1 MACSCFQNFKDLTS
15 KRKPCLFCKKAKWRL
30 DTFTWSVHCLRSE
43 LSPWLRSYPDAWLI
57 ALRPKGPFLSVPGS
71 WNDFLLC
78 PSGVTNSLAKRDW
91 PAALKEVWV
100 VAGDFGHLSAHK
112 WGKTFLFCALSTNGE
127 CCESA
132 KELTGQVLCSVEW
145 VCSVSLFSHPLET
158 RFWTP
163 TDVTAGVPKLSS
175 KILVWQKVLLNP
187 EPSVKSVSDLVHL

>member
-71 WNDFLLC
+71 RNDFLLC

-91 PAALKEVWV
+91 PAGLKEVWV

-112 WGKTFLFCALSTNGE
+112 WGKNIRILCFEYQWGVLWKCQGADRAGALQCGVGVQ
-127 CCESA
+127 CFF
-132 KELTGQVLCSVEW
+132 VFPSV
-145 VCSVSLFSHPLET
+145 
-158 RFWTP
+158 RN
-163 TDVTAGVPKLSS
+163 
-175 KILVWQKVLLNP
+175 KILNSHRCDRRCP
-187 EPSVKSVSDLVHL
+187 